1 MTVTIDGDHREFDID
16 PRLTL
21 ADLVRGGAACPDG
34 TCGACTVL
42 LDGDEIRSCL
52 ILGVQCHGA
61 HVRVVPDDVPCRE
74 TSST

>member
-1 MTVTIDGDHREFDID
+1 MLVTVTIDADRREFDID

-21 ADLVRGGAACPDG
+21 ADLVRGGPACPDG

-52 ILGVQCHGA
+52 ILAVQCHGA
-61 HVRVVPDDVPCRE
+61 HVRALPGE
-74 TSST
+74 